1 MIVRRLSSTAVLRTL
16 ACAVFLS
23 CTAMADSLRVG
34 LIGLDSSHCEQ
45 FTLRLND
52 PANPNHVPGARVV
65 AAFPGGSP
73 DLPESAG
80 RVAGYTALL
89 RDKFGVRIFDSIA
102 AVCAE
107 VDAVMILS
115 VDGRPHLE
123 QARQVAAAGKPF
135 FLDKPVAASLAD
147 AVAVFRAAEAAGVP
161 MFSASAIRWFP
172 GVVEVATAEST
183 PALGALSYGPAPIL
197 PHHPDL
203 FFYGIHATEALFTV
217 MGGDCLEVR
226 RTNGRDVSVVTGLW
240 RGGRVGT
247 LHALHRLPMDST
259 QYKLVRFGEKS
270 VVEQKSLG
278 DYTPLLREIVRFFQT
293 RQAPLSARET
303 LQIYAFM
310 EAAEESLRQGGRSV
324 RLREVLL
331 RAGAPEA
338 WLPQEEAAASGGSQ

>member
-1 MIVRRLSSTAVLRTL
+1 MIARRQPSIAVLWTM

-23 CTAMADSLRVG
+23 CTAMAESLRVG

-52 PANPNHVPGARVV
+52 PASPNHVPGARVV

-73 DLPESAG
+73 DLPESAD

-89 RDKFGVRIFDSIA
+89 RDKFGVRIFDSVEE
-102 AVCAE
+102 VCAE

-123 QARQVAAAGKPF
+123 QARKVVAAGKPF

-147 AVAVFRAAEAAGVP
+147 AVAVYRAAEAAGVP
-161 MFSASAIRWFP
+161 MFSASAVRWFP
-172 GVVEVATAEST
+172 GVVEVATAEAA

-217 MGGDCLEVR
+217 MGNDCLEVR
-226 RTNGRDVSVVTGLW
+226 RTSGDGVSVVTGLW
-240 RGGRVGT
+240 SGGRVGT
-247 LHALHRLPMDST
+247 LYALHRLPMDSI
-259 QYKLVRFGEKS
+259 QYKLVRFGERG

-293 RQAPLSARET
+293 GQAPLSARET

-310 EAAEESLRQGGRSV
+310 EAAEESQRQGGRRV
-324 RLREVLL
+324 RLRDVLQ

-338 WLPQEEAAASGGSQ
+338 WLPQDEKAAARTPE